1 MDNLMS
7 VKEYDLTEITKMLL
21 KMRGNCIRKD
31 GDTYDDPE
39 REAKYAALND
49 AITLINNPSLLK
61 PVRHGRY
68 GFVGPHIG
76 WLCSPYAEH
85 GTCNACKERIL
96 IDPNH
101 KNYCPN
107 CGVPMDGGAAD
118 AID

>member
-1 MDNLMS
+1 MS
-7 VKEYDLTEITKMLL
+7 DLISRAALL
-21 KMRGNCIRKD
+21 SVIKGLWNVLN
-31 GDTYDDPE
+31 DPE
-39 REAKYAALND
+39 ARYALSHVNRFIEVAPAVD
-49 AITLINNPSLLK
+49 AE

-76 WLCSPYAEH
+76 WLCLPYAEH

-107 CGVPMDGGAAD
+107 CGAK
-118 AID
+118 IDKEGDT